1 MAIFKIFDK
10 DSKEKRILEILR
22 SKEALTYGE
31 VLAEYCGSDPYFAS
45 LTTNVYY
52 SKPDVSKLNL
62 FFDSDLESAEKVYSC
77 YASILPCIMGLE
89 KNRLIQHEGIANEKR
104 YETHTNFISDSEEK
118 VMKRFERELERK
130 RSINPTLISVVEDVV
145 KTFSNMYQGP
155 HSAVFSGSGCMKNGR
170 PFIYYGDSNEIKS
183 VSDLDIEIFSLEP
196 ISLRGMMPQFNEI
209 SRKKKVVLNPV
220 VRVFRNSKEDRD
232 IMKSGV
238 PIIV

>member
-1 MAIFKIFDK
+1 MK
-10 DSKEKRILEILR
+10 DSKEERILEILR
-22 SKEALTYGE
+22 RNKEALTYGE
-31 VLAEYCGSDPYFAS
+31 VLAEYCGSNPYFAS
-45 LTTNVYY
+45 LATNVCY

-62 FFDSDLESAEKVYSC
+62 FFDNGLESAEKVYSC
-77 YASILPCIMGLE
+77 YASLLHCIMDLE
-89 KNRLIQHEGIANEKR
+89 KNRLIHHEGIANEKR

-118 VMKRFERELERK
+118 VTKRFERELERK
-130 RSINPTLISVVEDVV
+130 RSINPTLISVVEEVV

-183 VSDLDIEIFSLEP
+183 VSDLDIAIFSLEP
-196 ISLRGMMPQFNEI
+196 VSLREMIPQFNEI

-220 VRVFRNSKEDRD
+220 VRVFRNSKKDTD
-232 IMKSGV
+232 IMKTGV